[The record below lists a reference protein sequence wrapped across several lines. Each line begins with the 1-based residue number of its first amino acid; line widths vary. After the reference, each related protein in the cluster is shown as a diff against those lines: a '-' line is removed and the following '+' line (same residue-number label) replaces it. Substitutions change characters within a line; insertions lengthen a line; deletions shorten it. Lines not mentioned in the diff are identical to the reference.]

1 MNFRTPLRIP
11 PLAEATRDGGRRVFD
26 LVTQVGRSA
35 ILPQGE
41 ADTWGINGSIL
52 GPTLRA
58 RRGEEILINVRNEL
72 DEATALHWHGMHLP
86 PEADGGP
93 HQMIEPGGQW
103 SPSWTVDQP
112 AATLWYHPHP
122 HGTTERHVYRGL
134 GGLFILDDDTEAGL
148 ALPREYGVDD
158 IPVIVQ
164 DKTFDDDGQLVET
177 DRSATGMLGDTILVN
192 GTAGPVFEV
201 TTELTRLRL
210 LNASTARSYSFGF
223 SDDRAFDMIASDGG
237 LLAAPT
243 RLTRIMLTPGERAEI
258 IVSLTAGE
266 TMTLRSY
273 PQNLG
278 VSASRAQSA
287 GAADEL
293 DILQLTAAAT
303 LRPSPTLP
311 ARLGAAPALDPAD
324 AVKTRSFELG
334 NNHINGKRMDMS
346 RIDATITVDTTEVW
360 DVVNMHSQPHNFHIH
375 DVQFQILSINGV
387 APPPELAGWKDTVY
401 TPPAVSFRLIMRFS
415 RYTNPVLPYMYH
427 CHLLWHEDQGMM
439 GQLVV
444 VDGE

>member
-1 MNFRTPLRIP
+1 MR
-11 PLAEATRDGGRRVFD
+11 AELLGGE
-26 LVTQVGRSA
+26 
-35 ILPQGE
+35 QGQ
-41 ADTWGINGSIL
+41 
-52 GPTLRA
+52 R
-58 RRGEEILINVRNEL
+58 
-72 DEATALHWHGMHLP
+72 
-86 PEADGGP
+86 
-93 HQMIEPGGQW
+93 
-103 SPSWTVDQP
+103 QP
-112 AATLWYHPHP
+112 AIAVLEHPIQDPRADARDEHRWNP
-122 HGTTERHVYRGL
+122 RGL
-134 GGLFILDDDTEAGL
+134 G
-148 ALPREYGVDD
+148 P
-158 IPVIVQ
+158 
-164 DKTFDDDGQLVET
+164 
-177 DRSATGMLGDTILVN
+177 
-192 GTAGPVFEV
+192 GP
-201 TTELTRLRL
+201 
-210 LNASTARSYSFGF
+210 SG
-223 SDDRAFDMIASDGG
+223 
-237 LLAAPT
+237 
-243 RLTRIMLTPGERAEI
+243 LTRIVLTPCERAEI

-266 TMTLRSY
+266 TVTLRSY

-387 APPPELAGWKDTVY
+387 APPPGLAGWKDTVY

-439 GQLVV
+439 GQFVV